1 LTFGI
6 GFRRIEFLLRSP
18 ELLIGGLE
26 GRLLPGESFLIE
38 LDLSGGGLHLGAQSR
53 KSLPQSVGFGIIFRR
68 GDAFR

>member
-1 LTFGI
+1 MTFGI

-38 LDLSGGGLHLGAQSR
+38 LDFEWRRFALGRAVQKVS
-53 KSLPQSVGFGIIFRR
+53 PAERR
-68 GDAFR
+68 LRNYL